1 MPPFIKGGFRNIQ
14 KINTYSSSNEVKISY
29 VMDNSWLIQES
40 PGLNPDWF
48 LFYFLVKDE
57 TVY

>member
-48 LFYFLVKDE
+48 LFYFLVKD
-57 TVY
+57 